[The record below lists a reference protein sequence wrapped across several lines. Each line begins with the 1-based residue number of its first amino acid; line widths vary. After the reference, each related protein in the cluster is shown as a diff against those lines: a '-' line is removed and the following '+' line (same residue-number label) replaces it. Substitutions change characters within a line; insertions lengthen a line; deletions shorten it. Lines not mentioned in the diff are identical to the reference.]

1 MIKLLQDVYVS
12 KIITKRCHNKNKYLC
27 DIRDYVEVNITY
39 IIIPILFF
47 LIGFLVVLLTKIA
60 LVRKGSNQ
68 SVQSDSFIDNYDDR
82 RRRYD
87 EKNLEFE
94 IIDALLSKYDEKIDL
109 LSQKITEQKIRMDR
123 LELFLKNYSENKMKT
138 ITIDSSDKSQ
148 YLANDITDFSD
159 IQDIKITDNIQSK
172 KKNEEI
178 GTNTISNVLM
188 ILKDGSKSSN
198 EIKNAIGRTREHT
211 GRLMKKLTEMKLV
224 ERQSNFKPFK
234 YKISEIG
241 EKYLEE
247 SSLIDNS

>member
-1 MIKLLQDVYVS
+1 MLPDVYVS
-12 KIITKRCHNKNKYLC
+12 KIITKRYHNKNKYLC
-27 DIRDYVEVNITY
+27 DIRDYVEVNITH

-60 LVRKGSNQ
+60 FVRKGSNQ

-94 IIDALLSKYDEKIDL
+94 IIDALLSKYDEKIEL
-109 LSQKITEQKIRMDR
+109 LSQKITEQKIKIDG
-123 LELFLKNYSENKMKT
+123 LELFLKNYSENKTKT
-138 ITIDSSDKSQ
+138 ITIDSSDKSHSF
-148 YLANDITDFSD
+148 ANNITDISD
-159 IQDIKITDNIQSK
+159 IQDIKITDDIQSM

-188 ILKDGSKSSN
+188 ILKDESKSSN